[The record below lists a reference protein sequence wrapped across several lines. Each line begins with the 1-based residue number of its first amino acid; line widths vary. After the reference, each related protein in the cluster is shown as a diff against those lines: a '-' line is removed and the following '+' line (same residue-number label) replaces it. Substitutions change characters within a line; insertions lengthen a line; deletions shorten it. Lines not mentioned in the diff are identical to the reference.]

1 MSQIALVRLFIRICN
16 AVEFWLVPQSVR
28 WASALYRGVRKLP
41 EKFRFRPPADQT
53 FLVNLTTLRLWCGP
67 WLWRLLRHPA
77 DWLLFCWHCFC
88 KVRSWI
94 RRAAA
99 RRPVWLARFLRWL
112 RFALV
117 DALVIGGGVALLA
130 LLWLRVFDFC

>member
-1 MSQIALVRLFIRICN
+1 MSQIALVRLFIRICD
-16 AVEFWLVPQSVR
+16 AFEFWLVPQSVR
-28 WASALYRGVRKLP
+28 WASALYRGVRMLP
-41 EKFRFRPPADQT
+41 EKFRFRPPAGQP
-53 FLVNLTTLRLWCGP
+53 FVINLFTMRLWCGP
-67 WLWRLLRHPA
+67 WLWRLIRRPHL
-77 DWLLFCWHCFC
+77 WFCDLYFAFC
-88 KVRSWI
+88 RVRSWI

-99 RRPVWLARFLRWL
+99 RLPGWSLRFLRWL